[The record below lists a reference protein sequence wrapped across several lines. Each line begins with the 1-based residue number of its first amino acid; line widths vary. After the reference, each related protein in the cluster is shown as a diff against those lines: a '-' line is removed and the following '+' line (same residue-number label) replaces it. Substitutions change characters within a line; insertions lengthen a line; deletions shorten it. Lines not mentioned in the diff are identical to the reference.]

1 MLLDRGGAA
10 EVSFLESV
18 EFHDMSVQLLFER
31 ALLFNVNDII
41 GKKTKDDGQ
50 FLHTLY
56 PSILHCIITEKLQLG
71 H

>member
-1 MLLDRGGAA
+1 
-10 EVSFLESV
+10 
-18 EFHDMSVQLLFER
+18 MSVQLLFER